1 MAAYASDRSRRAGRS
16 WCSSGGATG
25 GSNVTDRNR
34 SSSATHPWATPF
46 VALWGLWSGAYAL
59 SIALRLARHEHLGLR
74 TWIGAGALLSVWL
87 YLIQQPRLTRR
98 RGGVD
103 RTARL
108 VRRIAALFLV
118 AATAALDAI
127 HTIGGLLEGGSP
139 PVHSAL
145 SAISLL
151 ICLRLLWVDPSGAP
165 DADTTYGPAN
175 QKRHS

>member
-1 MAAYASDRSRRAGRS
+1 VVVTQRGF
-16 WCSSGGATG
+16 
-25 GSNVTDRNR
+25 NVTGRKR

-46 VALWGLWSGAYAL
+46 VVVWALWSGAYAL
-59 SIALRLARHEHLGLR
+59 SIALRLAQHEHLGLR

-87 YLIQQPRLTRR
+87 YLIEQPRLTRR

-103 RTARL
+103 STGRL
-108 VRRIAALFLV
+108 VRRITALLLV

-127 HTIGGLLEGGSP
+127 RTIVGLLEGGSP

-151 ICLRLLWVDPSGAP
+151 ICLRLLWVDPSWDP
-165 DADTTYGPAN
+165 DANTAHGPAN
-175 QKRHS
+175 QARHS

>member
-1 MAAYASDRSRRAGRS
+1 MIDRKQ
-16 WCSSGGATG
+16 
-25 GSNVTDRNR
+25 
-34 SSSATHPWATPF
+34 SSSATHPWATAF
-46 VALWGLWSGAYAL
+46 VVVWALWSGAYAL
-59 SIALRLARHEHLGLR
+59 SIALRLAQREHLGLR

-103 RTARL
+103 RTGRL
-108 VRRIAALFLV
+108 IRRIVALFLV

-127 HTIGGLLEGGSP
+127 HTIGILSEGGPP

-151 ICLRLLWVDPSGAP
+151 ICLRLLWVDPSWAP
-165 DADTTYGPAN
+165 DANTAHGPPNHAP
-175 QKRHS
+175 HS